1 MRILIADDEAPA
13 RMRLRRLIE
22 DAGAGEV
29 IGEAASGREALAAV
43 EAEQP
48 DLVLL
53 DIRMPEGDGLS
64 VARALSGTDVPPAIV
79 FVTAHSDRALAALEA
94 GAVAYL
100 VKPVLG
106 ERLREALER
115 ARRPTRAQLS
125 ALDTGDN
132 RSESARTH
140 IGARVGRELRLV
152 SVAEVRY
159 FQAADKSTI
168 AVYEEGEV
176 IVEESLNA
184 LEAEFAGSFLRVRRN
199 LLVARTAVR
208 GLQQHADGYRL
219 RLVSG
224 EELPVG
230 RRHVKQVKTLL
241 AEVG

>member
-13 RMRLRRLIE
+13 RMRLRRLVE
-22 DAGAGEV
+22 EAGAGDV
-29 IGEAASGREALAAV
+29 IGEAANGRETLEAV
-43 EAEQP
+43 ERWQP

-64 VARALSGTDVPPAIV
+64 VARALSVARVPPAVV

-115 ARRPTRAQLS
+115 AGRPTRAQMA
-125 ALDTGDN
+125 ALD
-132 RSESARTH
+132 SAEDHDGSGRAH

-152 SVAEVRY
+152 PVAEVRY
-159 FQAADKSTI
+159 FRAADKSTI
-168 AVYEEGEV
+168 AVYKEGEV

-184 LEAEFAGSFLRVRRN
+184 LEEEFAGDFLRVRRN
-199 LLVARTAVR
+199 LLVARAAVR
-208 GLQQHADGYRL
+208 GLRRRSDGHRL
-219 RLVSG
+219 LLVSG
-224 EELPVG
+224 EQLPVG
-230 RRHVKQVKTLL
+230 RRHVKAVKSMLKGV
-241 AEVG
+241 E